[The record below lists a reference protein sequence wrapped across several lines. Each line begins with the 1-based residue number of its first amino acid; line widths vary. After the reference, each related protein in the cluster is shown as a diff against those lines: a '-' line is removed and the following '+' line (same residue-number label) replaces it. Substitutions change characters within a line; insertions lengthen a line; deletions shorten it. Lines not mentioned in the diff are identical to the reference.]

1 MIVNFIFA
9 ADTYSENTSLLINNQ
24 KVYSKVFFQHVRSHY
39 ICLCFVASFMYALKR
54 GIVYFK
60 GPPSICLSN
69 KININESLVN

>member
-24 KVYSKVFFQHVRSHY
+24 KVYSKDVRSHY

-60 GPPSICLSN
+60 GPPSICLQFF
-69 KININESLVN
+69 KYKNILW